1 METFVAAIIGGL
13 GTGAVYAL
21 LGVGFVI
28 IYRATEV
35 INFAQPAL
43 MILGAYA
50 SSAFVNQVGLP
61 FWVSVVAGVLVLAA
75 SGC

>member
-1 METFVAAIIGGL
+1 METFTAAVVSGL

-21 LGVGFVI
+21 LAVGFVI
-28 IYRATEV
+28 IYRATDV

-50 SSAFVNQVGLP
+50 SSAFVSRLGLP
-61 FWVSVVAGVLVLAA
+61 F
-75 SGC
+75 